1 LAFVPLRLGILCAS
15 TALALALLTSVS
27 AANLLQN
34 GGFEEGSNGWTG
46 LGLSTSGC
54 SPHTGS
60 GALSISSSALQ
71 SIPSPIGSGM
81 YTLEGWLKAKSGPA
95 SAALSLVWLDDSGS
109 DVATSI
115 KDVAVGTDYTLVS
128 LQAAAPAS
136 AYGLR
141 VRITAS
147 GTLCADDF
155 SLDGPPA
162 LPQPTA
168 TPPPTATSSPSQQ
181 PTTSTS
187 TPGPSATAK
196 PSSTPRAT
204 STPSPSA
211 TAPGFELLNG
221 GFEDGLRGWSKFGGT
236 LEAIDEPVQSGLH
249 AGRLSSTTDSTKWA
263 HQTVLVDS
271 LRFFEFDGYVG
282 SDAGVSRA
290 HLRVSWY
297 ASSDGSGAALST
309 SDSTATISA
318 ASGYV
323 YLSTGAVRPPD
334 GARSAR
340 ARIVMTP
347 LGAGAASI
355 VFDDLWFGAV
365 EPPDEA
371 KTEPDVPSSEAAAA
385 ADEAPPPTISAGL
398 ANRGRDAA
406 LPESTSQAVTSGVR
420 SASVSPP
427 ASELPSGRLQ
437 LSQRRDRG
445 VPLAWLAVASG
456 FVVVAGLGYWLNKRR
471 SI

>member
-1 LAFVPLRLGILCAS
+1 MPLRLAILCAS

-34 GGFEEGSNGWTG
+34 GGFEQGSNGWTG

-54 SPHTGS
+54 GPHTGS

-95 SAALSLVWLDDSGS
+95 SAALALVWLDDSGS
-109 DVATSI
+109 GLATSI
-115 KDVAVGTDYTLVS
+115 KDVAAGTDYTLVS

-141 VRITAS
+141 VRITTS
-147 GTLCADDF
+147 GALCADDF
-155 SLDGPPA
+155 TLDGPPA
-162 LPQPTA
+162 LPQPIA
-168 TPPPTATSSPSQQ
+168 TPPPTATWSPSQQ
-181 PTTSTS
+181 PGSSSS

-196 PSSTPRAT
+196 PSSTPRPT

-211 TAPGFELLNG
+211 IAPGFELLNG

-236 LEAIDEPVQSGLH
+236 LEAIHEPVQSGLR
-249 AGRLSSTTDSTKWA
+249 AGQLSSTTNSTKWA
-263 HQTVLVDS
+263 YQTVLVDS
-271 LRFFEFDGYVG
+271 LRFYEFDGYVG

-290 HLRVSWY
+290 YLRISWY

-323 YLSTGAVRPPD
+323 HLSTGAVQPPD

-347 LGAGAASI
+347 FGAGAASI
-355 VFDDLWFGAV
+355 VFDELWFGAV

-371 KTEPDVPSSEAAAA
+371 ETESDVTSSETAAA
-385 ADEAPPPTISAGL
+385 ADEVPPPTASAAL
-398 ANRGRDAA
+398 ASRGRDAA
-406 LPESTSQAVTSGVR
+406 LPESTAQAVASGVR
-420 SASVSPP
+420 SAPISPP
-427 ASELPSGRLQ
+427 ASELPSGPLQ
-437 LSQRRDRG
+437 LSRRRDRG
-445 VPLAWLAVASG
+445 VPLAWLAVVSG
-456 FVVVAGLGYWLNKRR
+456 FVVVAGLAYWQGKRR
-471 SI
+471 AA